1 MLTGQVQEACS
12 VHSTKVAKHMIVLC
26 VGGKTYGSVY
36 SRRLVYLMSGGRTYV
51 HTVGMKSWEIVG
63 SVWVRPICCAS
74 TGPGAYRIVWL
85 PHALPSLFVPCRAW
99 YDLHLPMYLCLYIC
113 IMHVCEWIVCC
124 CVYRYKEEG
133 QCQCAR

>member
-1 MLTGQVQEACS
+1 M
-12 VHSTKVAKHMIVLC
+12 HSTKVAKHMIVLC

-36 SRRLVYLMSGGRTYV
+36 SRRLVYLMSSGRTYV

-99 YDLHLPMYLCLYIC
+99 YDLHLPMYLCTY
-113 IMHVCEWIVCC
+113 VCTYVLCMSVSGLCVFVCTGTKKR
-124 CVYRYKEEG
+124 VNVNVQDETG
-133 QCQCAR
+133 